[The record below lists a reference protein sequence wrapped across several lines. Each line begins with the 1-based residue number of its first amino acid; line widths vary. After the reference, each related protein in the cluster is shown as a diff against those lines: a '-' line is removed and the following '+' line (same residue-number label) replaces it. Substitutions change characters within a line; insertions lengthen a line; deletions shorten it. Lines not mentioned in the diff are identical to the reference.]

1 MTDILEFLGKYYL
14 WFDIIALFLIF
25 SLIGYFV
32 SQKKEKENQF
42 KIESPEASMNNA
54 SVLQG
59 QINTNI
65 SLQELVKENKSVG
78 NKESN
83 S

>member
-42 KIESPEASMNNA
+42 KIENPEGSMDDISA
-54 SVLQG
+54 LQG
-59 QINTNI
+59 QIKTNV
-65 SLQELVKENKSVG
+65 SLQELVKENKTVG
-78 NKESN
+78 NKETN